1 MIMQIFI
8 QLSNALSSNPFVAL
22 LASFLWGMLS
32 VLLSPCHLASIPLII
47 GYLDGQKDLS
57 TRKALKLS
65 TFFTLGILGMM
76 AIIGLVTG
84 LLGKLL
90 GDVGSWTEPVMGVI
104 FMIMAFFIA
113 DILQMPSFLR
123 GGPGTKTKKGIWGAI
138 SLGFLLGIALG
149 PCSFAFMAP
158 ILGIVF
164 TSAGSQFVFALSLVL
179 AYIIGH
185 CLVIIL
191 AGTFAGS
198 VQSYLKWS
206 SNSRGTKIVRIV
218 CGVLVFIAGL
228 YLIMK
233 KYVLM

>member
-1 MIMQIFI
+1 MIMQIFT
-8 QLSNALSSNPFVAL
+8 QLSQALASNPAIAL
-22 LASFLWGMLS
+22 LASFIWGMLS
-32 VLLSPCHLASIPLII
+32 VLLSPCHLASIPMIV

-57 TRKALKLS
+57 TKKAFRLS
-65 TFFTLGILGMM
+65 AFFTVGILAMM
-76 AIIGLVTG
+76 AIIGLITG
-84 LLGKLL
+84 LLGKIL

-104 FMIMAFFIA
+104 FMIMAFFIT
-113 DILQMPSFLR
+113 DVLKMPSFLS
-123 GGPGTKTKKGIWGAI
+123 GGAGKASRKGIWGAL

-164 TSAGSQFVFALSLVL
+164 TSAGSQFIFALTLVL

-206 SNSRGTKIVRIV
+206 SNSKGTKIVKIV
-218 CGVLVFIAGL
+218 CAILVFVAGL
-228 YLIMK
+228 YLILK
-233 KYVLM
+233 KYM

>member
-1 MIMQIFI
+1 MILQIFN
-8 QLSNALSSNPFVAL
+8 QLSQALASNPGIAL
-22 LASFLWGMLS
+22 LAAFIWGILS

-47 GYLDGQKDLS
+47 GYLDGQKELN

-65 TFFTLGILGMM
+65 TFFTLGILAMM
-76 AIIGLVTG
+76 ALIGLITG
-84 LLGKLL
+84 LLGRML
-90 GDVGSWTEPVMGVI
+90 GDVGNWSEPVMGVI
-104 FMIMAFFIA
+104 FIFMAFFIA
-113 DILQMPSFLR
+113 DIIKMPSFLS
-123 GGPGTKTKKGIWGAI
+123 GGVGNSGRKGIWGAL

-164 TSAGSQFVFALSLVL
+164 TSAGSQFVFALTLVL
-179 AYIIGH
+179 AYILGH

-206 SNSRGTKIVRIV
+206 SNSKGTRIVRIV

-228 YLIMK
+228 YLILK
-233 KYVLM
+233 KFIPI

>member
-1 MIMQIFI
+1 MILQIFN
-8 QLSNALSSNPFVAL
+8 QLSQALASNPAIAL
-22 LASFLWGMLS
+22 LASFVWGVLS

-47 GYLDGQKDLS
+47 GYLDNQKDLS
-57 TRKALKLS
+57 TQNAFKLS
-65 TFFTLGILGMM
+65 TFFTLGILAMM
-76 AIIGLVTG
+76 AIIGLITG
-84 LLGKLL
+84 LLGKML
-90 GDVGSWTEPVMGVI
+90 GDVGNWTEPVMGVI

-113 DILQMPSFLR
+113 DIIQMPSFLR
-123 GGPGTKTKKGIWGAI
+123 GGAGKSSRKGIWGAL

-164 TSAGSQFVFALSLVL
+164 TSVGSQFVFALTLVL

-206 SNSRGTKIVRIV
+206 SNSRGTRIVRIV

-228 YLIMK
+228 YLILK
-233 KYVLM
+233 KYI

>member
-1 MIMQIFI
+1 MIMQIFT
-8 QLSNALSSNPFVAL
+8 QLSQALASNPAIAL
-22 LASFLWGMLS
+22 LASFIWGMLS
-32 VLLSPCHLASIPLII
+32 VLLSPCHLASIPMIV

-57 TRKALKLS
+57 TKKAFKLS
-65 TFFTLGILGMM
+65 AFFTLGILAMM
-76 AIIGLVTG
+76 TIIGLITG
-84 LLGKLL
+84 LLGKML

-113 DILQMPSFLR
+113 DIFKMPSFLS
-123 GGPGTKTKKGIWGAI
+123 GGAGKASRKGIWGAI

-164 TSAGSQFVFALSLVL
+164 TSAGSQFIFALTLVL

-185 CLVIIL
+185 CLVIIM

-206 SNSRGTKIVRIV
+206 SNSKGTKIVKIV
-218 CGVLVFIAGL
+218 CAILVFIAGL
-228 YLIMK
+228 YLILK
-233 KYVLM
+233 KYM